1 MRNKS
6 KKILRYRNLIILFIL
21 YCVFWAVIVVILRLI
36 LKPSD
41 RISLTRL
48 IPMNDVLIELAFIF
62 SFILPLS
69 SVIGIFIG
77 GYFIAPLILFLHK
90 KIYGSKMYYGFQKEK
105 YINKVKLLSRSFFP
119 VLMAINLSS
128 IFLTPKIIE
137 FILEADIIAEIDTV
151 SRAPVLTR
159 FLAEA
164 ILLTITS
171 GIATLFFS
179 SVWFLKDSGIIFSN
193 KKRLINSDESFIL
206 KSIGDWFQTI
216 LRSYAG
222 IGAIITYILVI
233 HNFIT
238 SFIENI
244 TVPGNILNIPGL
256 ILWIGLPL
264 YLAISLIPALIFNDI
279 IMKKRVSY
287 IRNIGRKLGIED
299 SVEITFEF
307 KKKRDS
313 IGF

>member
-21 YCVFWAVIVVILRLI
+21 YCVFWAVVVVTLRLI

-48 IPMNDVLIELAFIF
+48 IPLDDVLIELAFIF

-90 KIYGSKMYYGFQKEK
+90 KIYGSKMYYGFQYEK
-105 YINKVKLLSRSFFP
+105 DINKVKLLSRAFFP

-128 IFLTPKIIE
+128 IFLTPTIIE

-164 ILLTITS
+164 ILLMITS

-222 IGAIITYILVI
+222 IGAIITYIIVI
-233 HNFIT
+233 YNFIT
-238 SFIENI
+238 SFIGNI

-256 ILWIGLPL
+256 ILWLGLPL
-264 YLAISLIPALIFNDI
+264 YLAISLIPALIFNNI
-279 IMKKRVSY
+279 IKKKRVSY
-287 IRNIGRKLGIED
+287 IRKIGRKLGIED
-299 SVEITFEF
+299 SLEITFEF
-307 KKKRDS
+307 KKRDS